1 MPNQDHPNMAVAH
14 PTPSQTPAHQ
24 SNHASGRVH
33 CRVDNDDA
41 QNRPSIQVTPAS
53 QSGRNNS
60 AGQGPDAGYLVPP
73 SRQGHHG
80 LLIKEC
86 TTTPRPSKTNNQQ
99 SVRSRKDDSEPSHG
113 TYSSN
118 RHSREPNS
126 QTPNLSGLVRNQQG
140 GYNGSSEPPIRTTS
154 LLPPDEAPSPSS
166 RTRMSA
172 TEADA
177 LCKELT
183 ARIWHGNMSKMYD
196 KVVEADKRGNV
207 DDRLYQQLLDFFYC
221 FLPMVTK
228 APPADPIVVRQS
240 DLENHRKIL
249 NLFGDGRSIRRQAG
263 RNDPHRWFS
272 KPSDGSFKSRMEEGI
287 RGLHA
292 ALRGKKGRGEHI
304 AHKP

>member
-1 MPNQDHPNMAVAH
+1 MPNQYHPNMAVAH
-14 PTPSQTPAHQ
+14 PTPSQNPAHQ

-33 CRVDNDDA
+33 CRVDNDDN
-41 QNRPSIQVTPAS
+41 QNGPSIQVTPAS

-86 TTTPRPSKTNNQQ
+86 TTTPGTSKTNNQQ
-99 SVRSRKDDSEPSHG
+99 SVRSRQKDHSEPSHG

-118 RHSREPNS
+118 RRSRERNS

-140 GYNGSSEPPIRTTS
+140 GYSGSSEPPVRTTS
-154 LLPPDEAPSPSS
+154 LLPPDDAPSPNS
-166 RTRMSA
+166 RIRMSA

-177 LCKELT
+177 LCKKLT
-183 ARIWHGNMSKMYD
+183 ARIWHDNMSKMYD

-292 ALRGKKGRGEHI
+292 AL
-304 AHKP
+304 